1 MKKILPIF
9 FMLVLVGCGLKEPI
23 DVSELRTET
32 TSPEETIST
41 EPLTEETNPIAEM
54 EDVAESDMPTLD
66 ETSEEDVSTEET
78 FKPST
83 NINNSEE
90 LWGVFAPDSSKND
103 YVKEI
108 MKIRDFDGG
117 TLTQTYEAD
126 YDGNGKQEAF
136 VFCGEYAGNEFVGDL
151 WFVDE
156 TMSATCIEKNMYAY
170 MEQVYYKD
178 FQQIYLLFSHT
189 IGNPT
194 STEMYTVK
202 SGKAVNITE
211 GYLNQKW
218 VDDEGYIIIVQES
231 YDALYDEYTGKAD
244 GLWTGH
250 TWKFYPFYF
259 LGGELTEVEARE
271 TDLETMD
278 KMAPL
283 PEQLLEALTDT
294 DEKKVA
300 STQFI
305 YRAKTRQ
312 MIVNIAYDLS
322 KDETVC
328 FQFSNF
334 TFRLTE
340 EATQNWEYVETGSGI
355 YNVQLSKGSFWEFT
369 DGPETFKM
377 D

>member
-1 MKKILPIF
+1 MKKVFPIF
-9 FMLVLVGCGLKEPI
+9 LMLILVGCGLNHHT
-23 DVSELRTET
+23 DLTHLRTEN
-32 TSPEETIST
+32 SSHEETEKAYAVSEGAKPAT
-41 EPLTEETNPIAEM
+41 DM
-54 EDVAESDMPTLD
+54 EDVANYSSEIQ
-66 ETSEEDVSTEET
+66 ETQEDISETEET

-83 NINNSEE
+83 NIKDSEA
-90 LWGVFAPDSSKND
+90 LWGIFTPDTAQND

-108 MKIRDFDGG
+108 MKVRAFEGG

-136 VFCGEYAGNEFVGDL
+136 VFCGEYAGSEFSGDL

-178 FQQIYLLFSHT
+178 FQQTYLLFSHT

-194 STEMYTVK
+194 NTEIYTVK
-202 SGKAVNITE
+202 EGKAINIADNSP
-211 GYLNQKW
+211 NQKW
-218 VDDEGYIIIVQES
+218 VDEDGYIIFVQES
-231 YDALYDEYTGKAD
+231 YDALYDAYAGEAE

-259 LGGELTEVEARE
+259 LGGKLTEVEARE

-300 STQFI
+300 SAQFI
-305 YRAKTRQ
+305 YREKTRQ
-312 MIVNIAYDLS
+312 MIVNIAYDIS

-328 FQFSNF
+328 YQFTNF
-334 TFRLTE
+334 TFRLTK
-340 EATQNWEYVETGSGI
+340 EAAQNWEYVEAGSGI
-355 YNVQLSKGSFWEFT
+355 YNVQLSEDAFWEFT
-369 DGPETFKM
+369 YRLENIETE
-377 D
+377 